1 MSFPAADGQGVSGA
15 RQYWLTQRSVLW
27 PLLRLCADLLTFRA
41 SRRRLSIFVYHGV
54 WAKDDVCRDEAIQVE
69 QFDWQMRLLS
79 RVFNIIPLQQAV
91 EAMKTGTLP
100 KRAVVLTF
108 DDGYENNLSVA
119 LPVLQKY
126 QVPATFFITACA
138 VQQGIMWNDLV
149 KEAVYRCGKPVV
161 DLSGLGLGQVSIAS
175 ANDKTQLVERLL
187 EQLKALRLTQQQHAV
202 ALICQQTG
210 VQPNRRLMLT
220 EQQLKQFANTPGVT
234 VGCHTYSHPMLS
246 VCSQDEV
253 LADLQASKAYLQ
265 SITGAPVDYF
275 AYPYGKYGQHFFAE
289 HVNLVVQSGFKAAVT
304 TDWGVNE
311 PEDSFYL
318 LKRFTPW
325 DSNPVKFFLRMC
337 LNYRKA

>member
-1 MSFPAADGQGVSGA
+1 MSFPAADGQSETGVKKYLLA
-15 RQYWLTQRSVLW
+15 RNSVLW
-27 PLLRLCADLLTFRA
+27 PLLRFCADVLTFRA
-41 SRRRLSIFVYHGV
+41 SRNCLSIFVYHGV
-54 WAKDDVCRDEAIQVE
+54 WAHDDVCRDEAIQVE

-79 RVFNIIPLQQAV
+79 RVFNIITLEQAV
-91 EAMKTGTLP
+91 DAMRNGNLP

-149 KEAVYRCGKPVV
+149 KEAIYRCDKPLL
-161 DLSGLGLGQVSIAS
+161 DLSALKLGQVSIGS
-175 ANDKTQLVERLL
+175 AHEKSQLVERLL
-187 EQLKALRLTQQQHAV
+187 DQFKALRLSQQQQAV
-202 ALICQQTG
+202 AEICRQTG
-210 VQPNRRLMLT
+210 VQPTRRLMLT
-220 EQQLKQFANTPGVT
+220 EHQLRQFANTPGVT

-246 VCSQDEV
+246 LCSQDEI
-253 LADLQASKAYLQ
+253 LEDLQASKAYLQ
-265 SITGAPVDYF
+265 NLIGAPVEYF
-275 AYPYGKYGQHFFAE
+275 AYPYGKYGHHFFAE
-289 HVNLVVQSGFKAAVT
+289 HVNLVVQAGFKAAVT

-337 LNYRKA
+337 LNYRKG